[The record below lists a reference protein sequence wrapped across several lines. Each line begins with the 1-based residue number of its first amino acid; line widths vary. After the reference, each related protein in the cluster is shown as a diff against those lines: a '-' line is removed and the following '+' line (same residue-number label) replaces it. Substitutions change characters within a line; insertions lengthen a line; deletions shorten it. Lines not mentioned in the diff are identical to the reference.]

1 MHFGSYNVLSY
12 GVRRRVE
19 GVTVYRKCKCVWWYG
34 TVTVSAGGR
43 EGGRNVRRERVDGR
57 SEGAMDG
64 GEVMVSFVY

>member
-1 MHFGSYNVLSY
+1 MQFGSYNVLSY

-43 EGGRNVRRERVDGR
+43 EGVDGR

-64 GEVMVSFVY
+64 GEVTASFEY